1 MHFTFSL
8 AKNRRVLRYPSSW
21 VASGPSF
28 LFPPKLSFRGQLTAF
43 AHVSVTVWGMI
54 SPTSGVST
62 CLKPPQKLT
71 PEVFREAREAIS
83 LRRRHIK
90 GFAGATRRRALAAGL
105 MGSATPRLL

>member
-1 MHFTFSL
+1 MHFTFFL
-8 AKNRRVLRYPSSW
+8 TKNRRVFTLQSSS

-54 SPTSGVST
+54 SPASGVST

-71 PEVFREAREAIS
+71 PEVFGRPARQ
-83 LRRRHIK
+83 
-90 GFAGATRRRALAAGL
+90 
-105 MGSATPRLL
+105 